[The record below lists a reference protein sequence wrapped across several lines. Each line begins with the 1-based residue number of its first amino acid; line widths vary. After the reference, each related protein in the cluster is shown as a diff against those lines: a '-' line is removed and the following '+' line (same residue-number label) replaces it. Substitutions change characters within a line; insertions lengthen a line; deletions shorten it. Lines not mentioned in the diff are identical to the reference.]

1 MSLTVSRRIVLAG
14 AAALP
19 FLRMPGARAASPGML
34 TFGLSS
40 YPPSIQ
46 PRANTG
52 TAAATIKLMIHRGLT
67 GFAPDGSLR
76 APSSRKLGAGGTG
89 AWVFKLRDAMFK
101 NGEKVTSADVKWT
114 DRTGHRRKNP
124 PPICVRKCRPSE
136 NRDARRQDGALRDE
150 GAMATCR
157 SCLPTSTCRSSGMIP
172 MQKSPVGAGP
182 FVIKAQERG
191 VSIDLEASGK
201 YYKPG
206 LPRLKAIRAVA
217 YADENLRVA
226 ALQAGDVD
234 LIEYVPWQSMET
246 IGKDTGLALDAV
258 DGPYMYLIF
267 NATKP
272 PFNDARV
279 RKAVAHAIK
288 RDEIVKAAFFGR
300 GWGLAHLPIPKAS
313 EFFNPAYE
321 NGWKYDTGLARKLL
335 AEAGHPDG
343 FTCSFLSTAQYGMH
357 KDSAEVVQQNLA
369 AIGIKAELNLPDWAT
384 RVTIGNKGQYDM
396 AMMGDAA
403 DSNDPDGI
411 AKAIDGSL
419 SSSYTRS
426 FGLKTDKITALIK
439 AGRAE
444 FDAAKRKAIYGELEA
459 EVIEEAPM
467 VGLAWRIRICDAEA
481 RDRLQ
486 ESSGSA
492 HLLCGTDLRRRG
504 GRVRRCSAMR

>member
-1 MSLTVSRRIVLAG
+1 MSLTVSRRSVLAG

-19 FLRMPGARAASPGML
+19 LLRVPGARAASPGTL

-40 YPPSIQ
+40 YPPSVQ
-46 PRANTG
+46 PWANTG
-52 TAAATIKLMIHRGLT
+52 TAAATVKLMIHRGLT

-76 APSSRKLGAGGTG
+76 AELAESWAPEGTT
-89 AWVFKLRDAMFK
+89 AWVFKLRDAMFQ

-114 DRTGHRRKNP
+114 IEQVAGEKSTAYLRSQMQAIDKVETPDDKTVRFVMKEPAATLPLLFANFHM
-124 PPICVRKCRPSE
+124 PIIW
-136 NRDARRQDGALRDE
+136 RDSDVK
-150 GAMATCR
+150 T
-157 SCLPTSTCRSSGMIP
+157 
-172 MQKSPVGAGP
+172 PVGAGP

-246 IGKDTGLALDAV
+246 ISKDARLTLDAV
-258 DGPYMYLIF
+258 DGPYMYLVF
-267 NATKP
+267 NASKP

-279 RKAVAHAIK
+279 RKAVAHAVK
-288 RDEIVKAAFFGR
+288 RDEVVKAAFFGR
-300 GWGLAHLPIPKAS
+300 GSGLAHLPIPKAS
-313 EFFNPAYE
+313 EFFNPAHE
-321 NGWKYDTGLARKLL
+321 NGWEYNAALARKLL

-357 KDSAEVVQQNLA
+357 KDSAEIVQQNLA

-426 FGLKTDKITALIK
+426 FGLKADKITALIK

-444 FDAAKRKAIYGELEA
+444 FDMAKRKAIYEQLEA
-459 EVIEEAPM
+459 LAIEEAPI
-467 VGLAWRIRICDAEA
+467 VGLAWRSQGYAMQKRVTGFKNLPGALTFYA
-481 RDRLQ
+481 
-486 ESSGSA
+486 
-492 HLLCGTDLRRRG
+492 GTTFEDTTVG
-504 GRVRRCSAMR
+504 